1 MLDNEE
7 RKFGLGEQP
16 DFDSDDFD
24 LDGDDFEYYED
35 LSDYIEG
42 EEATPAPVED
52 AKEQPGENTSEETE
66 TDGAVIRGRRKKER
80 KKERKKAD
88 KKNFLKKIKMPL
100 ILTGCGIVL
109 AALVFFGFALTTITE
124 GRVMNNVYIEGMDV
138 SGLTYEETLAAV
150 NASYLFKDSEI
161 TLTDGTT
168 DFAINGADIGL
179 TALPEQTAQ
188 KAMDYCKNEN
198 IFVKAFN
205 AGMLMFRPHIIVPA
219 PQVDEERLTEKLNE
233 CGNAM
238 KGERKEHYF
247 ELTKDLTATFYSGQ
261 TGYDGDSTTAHDQV
275 IDALNREQFRNI
287 RVDFATAPPQDM
299 TLELLDAMVY
309 NDPVDA
315 YYEYNGNDVM
325 VIADVNGRYIDK
337 DAVAPLVSQIYEG
350 CEPVDVPYQV
360 SYANVT
366 ATALTDKL
374 FANTLASYSTNYG
387 GSTEN
392 RKANVARAASLI
404 SGTVVRPGEVFSFN
418 DTVGARTRDNGFYTA
433 KEYINGESVDGIG
446 GGTCQV
452 SSTLYSAVLYAD
464 MGIVERLN
472 HMMSVGYIPLGQDAT
487 VSDGGVDFKFRNT
500 SDYPIKIGAYT
511 NGSTITINIIGTAWE
526 PARKISISNN
536 VTTVGE
542 NTIVYSKRY
551 VYVNDE
557 LISTDSLNSST
568 YMPHKVAAVA
578 EPQSSDDEDD
588 DSDYDSDDDDEE

>member
-1 MLDNEE
+1 
-7 RKFGLGEQP
+7 
-16 DFDSDDFD
+16 
-24 LDGDDFEYYED
+24 
-35 LSDYIEG
+35 
-42 EEATPAPVED
+42 
-52 AKEQPGENTSEETE
+52 
-66 TDGAVIRGRRKKER
+66 
-80 KKERKKAD
+80 
-88 KKNFLKKIKMPL
+88 
-100 ILTGCGIVL
+100 
-109 AALVFFGFALTTITE
+109 
-124 GRVMNNVYIEGMDV
+124 
-138 SGLTYEETLAAV
+138 
-150 NASYLFKDSEI
+150 
-161 TLTDGTT
+161 
-168 DFAINGADIGL
+168 
-179 TALPEQTAQ
+179 
-188 KAMDYCKNEN
+188 
-198 IFVKAFN
+198 
-205 AGMLMFRPHIIVPA
+205 
-219 PQVDEERLTEKLNE
+219 
-233 CGNAM
+233 M

-588 DSDYDSDDDDEE
+588 DSEYDSDDDDEE